1 MKDHTSSTH
10 RYTDSTKHIN
20 NSQTHK
26 KKSEFAHT
34 LINRQHQTLTHRY
47 THMTHNIT
55 STHRSTRSTQ
65 HINQMEIHTG
75 FTTQRKHTDGHT
87 EHNHTQIH
95 CCGMWDQLTPDPP
108 PPSRCGGGDGS
119 RQQRRAVRPVEICAT
134 CALS

>member
-1 MKDHTSSTH
+1 MKHHTSTTH

-55 STHRSTRSTQ
+55 STHRSTCSTQ
-65 HINQMEIHTG
+65 HINQTEIQTRC
-75 FTTQRKHTDGHT
+75 TTQQKHKDGHT

-95 CCGMWDQLTPDPP
+95 CGIWTPLTPFQQHGS
-108 PPSRCGGGDGS
+108 SRCLRHASDM
-119 RQQRRAVRPVEICAT
+119 RRDLRDVCFE
-134 CALS
+134 LEK